1 MSSIAILAQ
10 ASFHFPVKFLWPLMP
25 HQSAPSKRGERRQRK
40 KERLAS
46 AESAAKG
53 DEEVDLMLTRFGDW
67 QRCDAEVQKNKDK
80 LAMSNKL
87 LRLAIA
93 KVVEERRQEAGAP
106 DLNRMD

>member
-46 AESAAKG
+46 AERAAKG
-53 DEEVDLMLTRFGDW
+53 DDEVDLMLTRFDDW

-80 LAMSNKL
+80 LASNNKL
-87 LRLAIA
+87 LRLAIT
-93 KVVEERRQEAGAP
+93 KVVEEHETKKKEH
-106 DLNRMD
+106 LI